1 MPSKHYF
8 EIGKSTWN
16 KKRSI
21 KKVMIGPS
29 EMDYYRAI
37 ENDIVFE
44 YLLTWE
50 NAHPILGVL

>member
-1 MPSKHYF
+1 
-8 EIGKSTWN
+8 
-16 KKRSI
+16 
-21 KKVMIGPS
+21 MIGPS

-50 NAHPILGVL
+50 NAHPTLGVL